1 MNIIFMGSSDF
12 SMPAL
17 IAIHENHDI
26 LAVYT
31 NPAKPSGRGMKI
43 KKTPV
48 QEFAEKKCIQCFTPT
63 NLKEEIN
70 RLKSLSPDVIIVAAY
85 GFILPKEIL
94 NIAKFGCINIH
105 GSLLPKWRGA
115 SPIQYSLL
123 SGESE
128 TGITIMLIDK
138 GMDTG
143 DIILQ
148 NSIKIEPNDNYLT
161 LKEKL
166 ANLGASAIIN
176 FLNSPEDYL
185 SKTTKQN
192 DTNASYTKKF
202 TKEDMHINFNASAES
217 INNIIRAFYPNTW
230 FKLNDLRIKVLESK
244 VIKCNEDFKTGTI
257 IDQDFTIYCGKDA
270 IQLLLIKP
278 ESKNTTTGR
287 NFLLNRKD
295 LNIKSIIN
303 VK

>member
-1 MNIIFMGSSDF
+1 MNIVFMGSSDF

-17 IAIHENHDI
+17 ISIHKNHDI

-43 KKTPV
+43 TKTPV
-48 QEFAEKKCIQCFTPT
+48 QEFAEKNCIQCFTPT

-70 RLKSLSPDVIIVAAY
+70 RLRSLSPDVIVVAAY
-85 GFILPKEIL
+85 GFILPKTIID
-94 NIAKFGCINIH
+94 IAKLGCINIH

-128 TGITIMLIDK
+128 TGITIMLMDA

-148 NSIKIEPNDNYLT
+148 NSIKIDTNDNYLT
-161 LKEKL
+161 LKKKL
-166 ANLGASAIIN
+166 ANLGANSITK
-176 FLNSPEDYL
+176 FLESPENYL
-185 SKTTKQN
+185 AKAVKQN
-192 DTNASYTKKF
+192 NNLASYTKKF
-202 TKEDMHINFNASAES
+202 TKEDMHINFTESAES
-217 INNIIRAFYPNTW
+217 INNIVRAFYPNSW
-230 FKLNDLRIKVLESK
+230 FKLNNLRIKVLEST
-244 VIKCNEDFKTGTI
+244 VIKSNENLNTGTL
-257 IDQDFTIYCGKDA
+257 IDKDFTVSCGKDS
-270 IQLLLIKP
+270 IQLSLIKQ

-295 LNIKSIIN
+295 LDIGSIIN
-303 VK
+303 AN